1 MKKNY
6 LFTLLL
12 TLFISAFSFG
22 QTTVFQ
28 ESFET
33 GNSGTASE
41 TCNDNSGDFFTRT
54 DGSDITSDYQV
65 SGQDGNFFFAAMDT
79 DGSPCT
85 SSLQTLFFDDIDI
98 SSKSNLTLALLLAED
113 QPSDSNFDWDGGDL
127 FYIEVDYDNSGTYT
141 KVLQFATSANTGFNV
156 SAPMQDTNFDGV
168 GDGQALTDV
177 FSEFTLSLGTGNLVD
192 IRLVFDGLNNGDEDI
207 AVDNIRVI
215 DGFVVTPELTIISPK
230 EEELSARTSVDVE
243 FSVSNFNVAAANAGD
258 GYVKY
263 NIDNGASVDLFDTNT
278 FSIPV
283 TPGQAYN
290 LNMELVDNSGNSLS
304 PAVFKNVNFSI
315 AYPCD
320 LNLGAITTT
329 CITSTSATDT
339 YDISIDFTGGN
350 TSTYTLATD
359 NGTIGGDNPS
369 TNATGTILISGV
381 TEGTNVV
388 FTVQG
393 DGANSSCDLTRN
405 ISSPSCVAFPVIDE
419 FDYAVGVN
427 LADQTPWTKVNSGD
441 EMLIAAGNL
450 DYTGLKASTGNKL
463 TFDGSGSESYI
474 SFADV
479 TSGTVYASF
488 LLKVTDISAMTDVA
502 DGGYIA
508 SLAGST
514 SGYDARFWVRPNPD
528 ASGTTYDIGF
538 GAESSNPPFT
548 SGTYNVND
556 VLFVVMA
563 YNKDTNTVSTWI
575 NPDVSSFESTIP
587 TATLSSTDTFPASA
601 INLFILRQDSTGETP
616 FVEIDALR
624 ISDNWP
630 DVTPK
635 DATAS
640 VRNNMIEGFA
650 TYPNPV
656 TNNSFTITTNSADKK
671 EVVIF
676 NVLGKKV
683 LSTSFSATKADINV
697 TTISSGIYILK
708 VTEGT
713 KTATSKLVIR

>member
-6 LFTLLL
+6 FLSLLVAIIFSGL
-12 TLFISAFSFG
+12 SFSQDLVITGIIDGPLPDGFPKGIELYAKNTIADLSIYGLESTTNGAAAAGVEYTFPADAVAAGTFIYVTITGGSAGFLQYLG
-22 QTTVFQ
+22 VTPQYEDGVVNINGDDTVILYKNAVI
-28 ESFET
+28 EDSIGVIGEDGT
-33 GNSGTASE
+33 G
-41 TCNDNSGDFFTRT
+41 
-54 DGSDITSDYQV
+54 
-65 SGQDGNFFFAAMDT
+65 
-79 DGSPCT
+79 
-85 SSLQTLFFDDIDI
+85 
-98 SSKSNLTLALLLAED
+98 K
-113 QPSDSNFDWDGGDL
+113 DWDHLDGWAYRKDGKGPNATFDSSEWTFSGANAL
-127 FYIEVDYDNSGTYT
+127 DGCDKADDTGTNAECSSIFPIGTYKSVAST
-141 KVLQFATSANTGFNV
+141 A
-156 SAPMQDTNFDGV
+156 
-168 GDGQALTDV
+168 
-177 FSEFTLSLGTGNLVD
+177 
-192 IRLVFDGLNNGDEDI
+192 
-207 AVDNIRVI
+207 
-215 DGFVVTPELTIISPK
+215 PELTIISPK
-230 EEELSARTSVDVE
+230 EEELSARTSIDVE

-263 NIDNGASVDLFDTNT
+263 NINNGASVDLFDTNT

-304 PAVFKNVNFSI
+304 PTVFKNVNFSI

-339 YDISIDFTGGN
+339 YDISIAFTGGN
-350 TSTYTLATD
+350 TSTYILATD

-405 ISSPSCVAFPVIDE
+405 ISSPTCAAFPVVDE
-419 FDYAVGVN
+419 FNYTVGAN
-427 LADQTPWTKVNSGD
+427 LADQTPWTKVNTGD
-441 EMLIAAGNL
+441 DMLIAAGNL
-450 DYTGLKASTGNKL
+450 DFTGLKASTGNKI
-463 TFDGSGSESYI
+463 TFDGGGSESYI

-528 ASGTTYDIGF
+528 ASGTTFDIGF
-538 GAESSNPPFT
+538 GPESSNPPFT

-563 YNKDTNTVSTWI
+563 YNKDNNIVSTWI
-575 NPDVSSFESTIP
+575 NPDASSFEGTIP
-587 TATLSSTDTFPASA
+587 TATLSSTDTSA
-601 INLFILRQDSTGETP
+601 PSSINLFILRQDSTGETP

-624 ISDNWP
+624 ISDNWA

-640 VRNNMIEGFA
+640 VKNNTIKGFA

-656 TNNSFTITTNSADKK
+656 TSDNVTITSNSAENKQ
-671 EVVIF
+671 VAIF

-683 LSTSFSATKADINV
+683 VSTNFTGTKSDINV
-697 TTISSGIYILK
+697 ANLASGIYILK

-713 KTATSKLVIR
+713 KTATSKLIIK

>member
-6 LFTLLL
+6 FLSLLVAIIFSGL
-12 TLFISAFSFG
+12 SFSQDLVITGIIDGPLPDGFPKGIELYAKNTIADLSIYGLESTTNGAAAAGVEYTFPADAVAAGTFIYV
-22 QTTVFQ
+22 TI
-28 ESFET
+28 
-33 GNSGTASE
+33 
-41 TCNDNSGDFFTRT
+41 T
-54 DGSDITSDYQV
+54 DGSAGFLQYLGVTPQYE
-65 SGQDGNFFFAAMDT
+65 DGVVNINGDDT
-79 DGSPCT
+79 VILYKNAVIEDSIGVIGEDGT
-85 SSLQTLFFDDIDI
+85 G
-98 SSKSNLTLALLLAED
+98 K
-113 QPSDSNFDWDGGDL
+113 DWDHLDGWAYRKDGKGPNATFDSSEWTFSGANAL
-127 FYIEVDYDNSGTYT
+127 DGCDKADDTGTNAECSSIFPIGTYKSVAST
-141 KVLQFATSANTGFNV
+141 A
-156 SAPMQDTNFDGV
+156 
-168 GDGQALTDV
+168 
-177 FSEFTLSLGTGNLVD
+177 
-192 IRLVFDGLNNGDEDI
+192 
-207 AVDNIRVI
+207 
-215 DGFVVTPELTIISPK
+215 PELTIISPK
-230 EEELSARTSVDVE
+230 EEELSARTSIDVE

-263 NIDNGASVDLFDTNT
+263 NINNGASVDLFDTNT

-304 PAVFKNVNFSI
+304 PTVFKNVNFSI

-339 YDISIDFTGGN
+339 YDISIAFTGGN
-350 TSTYTLATD
+350 TSTYILATD

-405 ISSPSCVAFPVIDE
+405 ISSPTCAAFPVVDE
-419 FDYAVGVN
+419 FNYTVGAN
-427 LADQTPWTKVNSGD
+427 LADQTPWTKVNTGD
-441 EMLIAAGNL
+441 DMLIAAGNL
-450 DYTGLKASTGNKL
+450 DFTGLKASTGNKI
-463 TFDGSGSESYI
+463 TFDGGGSESYI

-528 ASGTTYDIGF
+528 ASGTTFDIGF
-538 GAESSNPPFT
+538 GPESSNPPFT

-563 YNKDTNTVSTWI
+563 YNKDNNIVSTWI
-575 NPDVSSFESTIP
+575 NPDASSFEGTIP
-587 TATLSSTDTFPASA
+587 TATLSSTDTSA
-601 INLFILRQDSTGETP
+601 PSSINLFILRQDSTGETP

-624 ISDNWP
+624 ISDNWA

-640 VRNNMIEGFA
+640 VKNNTIKGFA

-656 TNNSFTITTNSADKK
+656 TSDNVTITSNSAENKQ
-671 EVVIF
+671 VAIF

-683 LSTSFSATKADINV
+683 VSTNFTGTKSDINV
-697 TTISSGIYILK
+697 ANLASGIYILK

-713 KTATSKLVIR
+713 KTATSKLII

>member
-6 LFTLLL
+6 FLSLLVAIIFSGL
-12 TLFISAFSFG
+12 SFSQDLVITGIIDGPLPDGFPKGIELYAKNTIADLSIYGLESTTNGAAAAGVEYTFPADAVAAGTFIYV
-22 QTTVFQ
+22 TI
-28 ESFET
+28 
-33 GNSGTASE
+33 
-41 TCNDNSGDFFTRT
+41 T
-54 DGSDITSDYQV
+54 DGSAGFLQYLGVTPQYE
-65 SGQDGNFFFAAMDT
+65 DGVVNINGDDT
-79 DGSPCT
+79 VILYKNAVIEDSIGVIGEDGT
-85 SSLQTLFFDDIDI
+85 G
-98 SSKSNLTLALLLAED
+98 K
-113 QPSDSNFDWDGGDL
+113 DWDHLDGWAYRKDGKGPNATFDSSEWTFSGANAL
-127 FYIEVDYDNSGTYT
+127 DGCDKADDTGTNAECSSIFPIGTYKSVAST
-141 KVLQFATSANTGFNV
+141 A
-156 SAPMQDTNFDGV
+156 
-168 GDGQALTDV
+168 
-177 FSEFTLSLGTGNLVD
+177 
-192 IRLVFDGLNNGDEDI
+192 
-207 AVDNIRVI
+207 
-215 DGFVVTPELTIISPK
+215 PELTIISPK
-230 EEELSARTSVDVE
+230 EEELSARTSIDVE

-263 NIDNGASVDLFDTNT
+263 NINNGASVDLFDTNT

-304 PAVFKNVNFSI
+304 PTVFKNVNFSI

-339 YDISIDFTGGN
+339 YDISIAFTGGN
-350 TSTYTLATD
+350 TSTYILATD

-405 ISSPSCVAFPVIDE
+405 ISSPTCAAFPVVDE
-419 FDYAVGVN
+419 FNYTVGAN
-427 LADQTPWTKVNSGD
+427 LADQTPWTKVNTGD
-441 EMLIAAGNL
+441 DMLIAAGNL
-450 DYTGLKASTGNKL
+450 DFTGLKASTGNKI
-463 TFDGSGSESYI
+463 TFDGGGSESYI

-528 ASGTTYDIGF
+528 ASGTTFDIGF
-538 GAESSNPPFT
+538 GPESSNPPFT

-563 YNKDTNTVSTWI
+563 YNKDNNIVSTWI
-575 NPDVSSFESTIP
+575 NPDASSFEGTIP
-587 TATLSSTDTFPASA
+587 TATLSSTDTSA
-601 INLFILRQDSTGETP
+601 PSSINLFILRQDSTGETP

-624 ISDNWP
+624 ISDNWA

-640 VRNNMIEGFA
+640 VKNNTIKGFA

-656 TNNSFTITTNSADKK
+656 TSDNVTITSNSAENKQ
-671 EVVIF
+671 VAIF

-683 LSTSFSATKADINV
+683 VSTNFTGTKSDINV
-697 TTISSGIYILK
+697 ANLASGIYILK

-713 KTATSKLVIR
+713 KTATSKLIIK

>member
-6 LFTLLL
+6 FLSLLVAIIFSGL
-12 TLFISAFSFG
+12 SFSQDLIITGIIDGPLPSGYPKGIELYAKNAIADLSIYGLESTTNGAAAAGVEYTFPADAIAAGTFIYISTTGGSAGFLQYLG
-22 QTTVFQ
+22 VTPQYEDGVVNINGDDTVILYKNAVI
-28 ESFET
+28 EDSIGVIGEDGT
-33 GNSGTASE
+33 G
-41 TCNDNSGDFFTRT
+41 
-54 DGSDITSDYQV
+54 
-65 SGQDGNFFFAAMDT
+65 
-79 DGSPCT
+79 
-85 SSLQTLFFDDIDI
+85 
-98 SSKSNLTLALLLAED
+98 K
-113 QPSDSNFDWDGGDL
+113 DWDHLDGWAYRKDGKGPIATFDSSEWTFSGANAL
-127 FYIEVDYDNSGTYT
+127 DGCDKADDTGTNAECSSIFPIGTYKSVAST
-141 KVLQFATSANTGFNV
+141 A
-156 SAPMQDTNFDGV
+156 
-168 GDGQALTDV
+168 
-177 FSEFTLSLGTGNLVD
+177 
-192 IRLVFDGLNNGDEDI
+192 
-207 AVDNIRVI
+207 
-215 DGFVVTPELTIISPK
+215 PELTIISPK

-339 YDISIDFTGGN
+339 YDISIAFTGGN
-350 TSTYTLATD
+350 TSTYILATD

-405 ISSPSCVAFPVIDE
+405 ISSPTCAAFPVVDE
-419 FDYAVGVN
+419 FNYTVGAN
-427 LADQTPWTKVNSGD
+427 LADQTPWTKVNTGD
-441 EMLIAAGNL
+441 DMLIAAGNL
-450 DYTGLKASTGNKL
+450 DFTGLKASTGNKI
-463 TFDGSGSESYI
+463 TFDGGGSESYI

-528 ASGTTYDIGF
+528 ASGTTFDIGF
-538 GAESSNPPFT
+538 GPESSNPPFT

-563 YNKDTNTVSTWI
+563 YNKDNNIVSTWI
-575 NPDVSSFESTIP
+575 NPDASSFEGTIP
-587 TATLSSTDTFPASA
+587 TATLSSTDTSA
-601 INLFILRQDSTGETP
+601 PSSINLFILRQDSDGETP

-624 ISDNWP
+624 ISDNWA

-640 VRNNMIEGFA
+640 VKNNTIKGFA

-656 TNNSFTITTNSADKK
+656 TSDNVTITSNSAENKQ
-671 EVVIF
+671 VVIF

-683 LSTSFSATKADINV
+683 VSTNFTGTKSDINV
-697 TTISSGIYILK
+697 ANLASGIYILK

-713 KTATSKLVIR
+713 KTATSKLIIK